1 MLNSGDFACKP
12 GGDGYNARAME
23 DTNENDAPRGAAE
36 GAEETRQMG
45 EQPLAARMRERGLS
59 NHDLVAASARPI
71 THKLVMR
78 AARGRRLTI
87 HSKELVLA
95 AFNRATGGSYRVSDL
110 FDY

>member
-1 MLNSGDFACKP
+1 MLNPGDFACKP
-12 GGDGYNARAME
+12 GGDGYNARGME
-23 DTNENDAPRGAAE
+23 DTNENAAPRGAAE

>member
-1 MLNSGDFACKP
+1 
-12 GGDGYNARAME
+12 ME
-23 DTNENDAPRGAAE
+23 DTNENDEPRGAAE
-36 GAEETRQMG
+36 GAAETRQMG
-45 EQPLAARMRERGLS
+45 EQPLAARMRERGLT

-95 AFNRATGGSYRVSDL
+95 AFNRATGGSYRVADL

>member
-1 MLNSGDFACKP
+1 MLNPGNFACKP

>member
-1 MLNSGDFACKP
+1 MLNPGDFACKP
-12 GGDGYNARAME
+12 GGDGYNARATE

-78 AARGRRLTI
+78 AARGRRLTL
-87 HSKELVLA
+87 HSKALVVE

>member
-1 MLNSGDFACKP
+1 
-12 GGDGYNARAME
+12 ME

-95 AFNRATGGSYRVSDL
+95 AFNRVTGGSYRVSDL